1 MLQYAESPRSQMLYV
16 NPTYLVRLPT
26 PSRGSR
32 LRTESR
38 LKNEENLKNNSQEGV
53 LSIKARRKLM
63 NAVNWL
69 VASASRKWIFD
80 KSTGK
85 RFSFKLNFV
94 TLTLPA
100 LDHGISDHT
109 FKAVLLHA
117 FINQC
122 RYKYGLKNFVWKVE
136 TQANGN
142 IHAHFTTDC
151 FIHWKDLRRTWN
163 KILSKHGVIS
173 LYQEKHSALS
183 FSEYCTLYSQAGNVD
198 LQTLRKAF
206 DYGTSS
212 GWSDPNSTDVKAVYK
227 VDDVAAYLAKYM
239 SKNEDDRRKISGRL
253 WGCSYSL
260 SYSNRLSI
268 EQVENIDEDLT
279 FDFSNPEIKHI
290 ELTRPDAVLNI
301 QKPLGDL
308 FLYKLNDWGR
318 IIKGR
323 LLDVYNE
330 HRRKIRLGLEGFDYS
345 NSVPGEISPPI
356 HLSLVPVVLPQVQP
370 LLISNF

>member
-1 MLQYAESPRSQMLYV
+1 MLQYNESPRSQMLYV

-26 PSRGSR
+26 PSPGPRSKSE
-32 LRTESR
+32 LRV
-38 LKNEENLKNNSQEGV
+38 KNEVNLQNNSQQGV
-53 LSIKARRKLM
+53 LSVKARRKLM

-85 RFSFKLNFV
+85 RYSFKLNFV

-100 LDHGISDHT
+100 LDHGITDHN

-117 FINQC
+117 FINSC

-173 LYQEKHSALS
+173 LYREKHACLS
-183 FSEYCTLYSQAGNVD
+183 FDQYCTLYSNGSNVSID
-198 LQTLRKAF
+198 VLRKAY
-206 DYGTSS
+206 DYGCSS

-227 VDDVAAYLAKYM
+227 VNDVAAYLAKYM
-239 SKNEDDRRKISGRL
+239 SKNEDDRRKIKGRL

-279 FDFSNPEIKHI
+279 FDFFNPEIKHI
-290 ELTRPDAVLNI
+290 ELTRPDVVLKI
-301 QKPLGDL
+301 QKHLGDL
-308 FLYKLNDWGR
+308 FY
-318 IIKGR
+318 IK
-323 LLDVYNE
+323 
-330 HRRKIRLGLEGFDYS
+330 
-345 NSVPGEISPPI
+345 
-356 HLSLVPVVLPQVQP
+356 
-370 LLISNF
+370 